1 MLYMQDYHSPMGVG
15 HMISSPYNCP
25 QSHLTPPK
33 FNIGLFHSPPARSI
47 GSQCPSPEL
56 FKGDIP
62 QSQPHHSREVGG
74 GDLEKERRSLEESI
88 KGGAPQSEPQSE
100 PQHRQDTTSVEDGES
115 ESPLGN
121 TSLGQTHG
129 ARTQKRLFS
138 AKTTSAVSE
147 SLDSASADR
156 RSQKVS
162 KHKKPES
169 GSVNSENTNM
179 SEGDKS
185 KVSPPDASAAPLVSN
200 PNNNQTRENI
210 AVVPLQQEGKVPVS
224 HEPTLPLS
232 RQRKRVESESSVTSA
247 DKRTK
252 KEVAKKTQSSV
263 GTDESSD
270 WMSSDESVAEQEKDK
285 ISSSETGKSKPTK
298 PAVAKSMSLKK
309 PKHPPPP
316 PPPPG
321 SDTSSEW
328 ETDDDVKTSSSAPTQ
343 STTVTASVSAVT
355 QKTNDS
361 KEAKNQKPTSKLE
374 GGAGGDVPV
383 ITNPSSSSDWS
394 TDEEDVVTVLE
405 TQKEQSSAQTKTKG
419 VSKVNEKIAHKK
431 KEKAGASATGEKS
444 AGAEAK
450 EDSGSSTPKAGGRSD
465 TGELLKSW
473 RQASTASSPTKIYTA
488 HDGRRMKQKRLENFL
503 GQTGEVVSTTPA
515 AGSASTDSLSTLD
528 SDKTGGAAVIE
539 PGGDVERA
547 QTPSDCAKKSCS
559 EPHETSKEESNGR
572 DEESLNHEV
581 LVLAPN
587 SVPSDEE
594 MEETLQQQSGEGSV
608 LIKMNSTKVQ
618 NPRRNMQALHYT
630 MD

>member
-1 MLYMQDYHSPMGVG
+1 MLYMQGYHSPMGVG
-15 HMISSPYNCP
+15 HMISSPYNFP

-88 KGGAPQSEPQSE
+88 KGGTPQSE

-121 TSLGQTHG
+121 TSLGQTRG
-129 ARTQKRLFS
+129 ARPQKRLFS

-147 SLDSASADR
+147 SSDSASADR

-179 SEGDKS
+179 SEGDRS

-200 PNNNQTRENI
+200 PNNNQTREKI

-224 HEPTLPLS
+224 PTLPLS
-232 RQRKRVESESSVTSA
+232 RHRKKVKSESSVTSA
-247 DKRTK
+247 AKRTK
-252 KEVAKKTQSSV
+252 KEVAKKTQSAV

-270 WMSSDESVAEQEKDK
+270 WMSSDESVAGQEKDK

-309 PKHPPPP
+309 PKPPPPP

-328 ETDDDVKTSSSAPTQ
+328 ETDDDVKTTSSAPTQ

-374 GGAGGDVPV
+374 GGAGGDGTV

-419 VSKVNEKIAHKK
+419 VSKVNAHKK
-431 KEKAGASATGEKS
+431 KEKAGASATGGKS

-450 EDSGSSTPKAGGRSD
+450 EDSGSSTSKAGGRSD
-465 TGELLKSW
+465 TGELMKSW
-473 RQASTASSPTKIYTA
+473 SLASTVSSPTKIYTA

-539 PGGDVERA
+539 PGGDAERA
-547 QTPSDCAKKSCS
+547 QTPSDGAKKSYS
-559 EPHETSKEESNGR
+559 EPHETLKEES

-594 MEETLQQQSGEGSV
+594 MEETLQQQSGEGSM
-608 LIKMNSTKVQ
+608 LNQ
-618 NPRRNMQALHYT
+618 NKLYLLSSLHAAFNTSSAFILCKYGL
-630 MD
+630 